1 MQKKAFL
8 ILFLMLF
15 PYINSYGERIS
26 KQSTPFVGAQI
37 FIEPGQTQEQI

>member
-26 KQSTPFVGAQI
+26 KQLFYSNPDKLRNK
-37 FIEPGQTQEQI
+37 

>member
-37 FIEPGQTQEQI
+37 LSNPDKLRNK